1 MDYSQYVQS
10 LMESRKKA
18 QLQGRP
24 MSAEEAAA
32 ATEPVIREQGAREL
46 QSQAL
51 NIDFD
56 RLAQDRWIT
65 QQKIKKIQSES
76 TNDLINK
83 FYETG
88 KSLLNYKLK
97 QGV

>member
-1 MDYSQYVQS
+1 MDYSSFVQS
-10 LMESRKKA
+10 LMEARRRA

-32 ATEPVIREQGAREL
+32 ATGPVIREQGEREL
-46 QSQAL
+46 QGQAL

-56 RLAQDRWIT
+56 KLAQDRWIT

-76 TNDLINK
+76 TNDLINR
-83 FYETG
+83 FLETG
-88 KSLLNYKLK
+88 EGLLKYKT
-97 QGV
+97 GV